1 MCWQSGNLLENSQ
14 WDRQGANWGLAPRL
28 FAPSI
33 RSSVKSLAY
42 TRWQKGGWVGKGGN
56 IMLQKGTSQLC
67 MKSGGCQKTV
77 KVSLKENAAKTL
89 FGPTS
94 AKFAPV
100 FSFLTCNCTGSR
112 GKDYLQRK
120 CTSQDI
126 CCCSDNFPQITI
138 FHIFSKSHCA
148 LPRSPEADFE
158 RHKVAACVGEVFLD
172 DPPISQFFL
181 PFPPSCA
188 EYCY

>member
-1 MCWQSGNLLENSQ
+1 
-14 WDRQGANWGLAPRL
+14 
-28 FAPSI
+28 
-33 RSSVKSLAY
+33 
-42 TRWQKGGWVGKGGN
+42 
-56 IMLQKGTSQLC
+56 
-67 MKSGGCQKTV
+67 MKSGGSQKTV
-77 KVSLKENAAKTL
+77 KVSLKENATKIL

-100 FSFLTCNCTGSR
+100 FSFLTCNCNGSR

-172 DPPISQFFL
+172 DPPISLFFSFFL
-181 PFPPSCA
+181 PPVPSIVIKHFPQPAMQGGGLLNCFSA
-188 EYCY
+188 ADLNRFFLRKN